1 LFAGHIPVLFQE
13 TLRLLSPA
21 PGEVFLDGTTG
32 SGGHSEE
39 IARRIA
45 PGGILV
51 CADAD
56 PGMLDVA
63 AARLRGFPG
72 VRMVHADYSDFERL
86 REAADGRPFDGML
99 LDLGI
104 SSLQM
109 DDPSRGFSF
118 REDGPLDM
126 RRDPG
131 APAPAARDILR
142 RAREKELADIF
153 YRFGEE
159 RFSRRIAKAI
169 VLQRTREPI
178 ERTSQ
183 LADLVKR
190 AIPRK
195 AWPRDIHPATR
206 VFQALRIAVNRELES
221 LSAFLDGFAQHLSE
235 GGRAVVISFHS
246 LEDRLVKTAFRARS
260 TGEKA
265 VLTVVT
271 RKPVV
276 PGADEIRENPRARSA
291 KLRAACRS
299 GQEGIACKKSW

>member
-1 LFAGHIPVLFQE
+1 MFTGHIPVLFQE

-51 CADAD
+51 CADSD
-56 PGMLDVA
+56 PGMLEA
-63 AARLRGFPG
+63 ASARLCGIPG
-72 VRMVHADYSDFERL
+72 VRMVHADFSDFEKL
-86 REAADGRPFDGML
+86 REAAGGRTFDGML

-131 APAPAARDILR
+131 APVPAARDILR
-142 RAREKELADIF
+142 RAKEKELADLF

-159 RFSRRIAKAI
+159 RFSRRIARA
-169 VLQRTREPI
+169 VVTLRTREPI

-183 LADLVKR
+183 LAGLVKR

-221 LSAFLDGFAQHLSE
+221 LSAFLDGFERHLSE
-235 GGRAVVISFHS
+235 GGRVAVISFHS

-265 VLTVVT
+265 VLTIVT

-276 PGADEIRENPRARSA
+276 PGADEIRDNPRARSA
-291 KLRAACRS
+291 KLRAARRI
-299 GQEGIACKKSW
+299 GQEESACKKSW

>member
-1 LFAGHIPVLFQE
+1 
-13 TLRLLSPA
+13 LRLLSPA

-32 SGGHSEE
+32 AGGHAEA
-39 IARRIA
+39 IARRIG
-45 PGGILV
+45 PHGILV

-56 PGMLDVA
+56 PGMLA
-63 AARLRGFPG
+63 AAAGRLQG
-72 VRMVHADYSDFERL
+72 VPAVRLVHADYADLARL
-86 REAADGRPFDGML
+86 REAAGGRPFDGML

-104 SSLQM
+104 SSLQL

-131 APAPAARDILR
+131 DPVPAARDLLR
-142 RAREKELADIF
+142 KTREKDLADIF

-159 RFSRRIAKAI
+159 RFSRRIARAVVSERKRGPI
-169 VLQRTREPI
+169 DRTL
-178 ERTSQ
+178 Q

-221 LSAFLDGFAQHLSE
+221 LSGFLEGFAPHLAME
-235 GGRAVVISFHS
+235 GRVAIISFHS
-246 LEDRLVKTAFRARS
+246 LEDRLVKTAFRALS
-260 TGEKA
+260 TGENA
-265 VLTVVT
+265 VLTVMT

-291 KLRAACRS
+291 KLRAARRRE
-299 GQEGIACKKSW
+299 QEESACNEQSLETASA